1 MSGPRKVKLADMAVD
16 FPSAALLP
24 LNDCTDRYLAKDWAV
39 RVKVQWVPSL
49 GGSDPVE
56 AVSLS
61 LQGLREALDDD
72 GYIYIKAFFPPGSVE
87 AAGGLVMDHL
97 AKMGSVLDPAFPPGS
112 GILRE
117 RCGMG
122 CLPFLEGKNE
132 LTQSPA
138 IAGVI
143 AGDALSEFMVQLLVR
158 KTAPRGESAR
168 GPSLMLSRPR
178 AQGAPV
184 TTLEYKWLRASE

>member
-1 MSGPRKVKLADMAVD
+1 LQRARPHHPATP
-16 FPSAALLP
+16 FF
-24 LNDCTDRYLAKDWAV
+24 
-39 RVKVQWVPSL
+39 
-49 GGSDPVE
+49 
-56 AVSLS
+56 S
-61 LQGLREALDDD
+61 LQGLRTALDDD

-97 AKMGSVLDPAFPPGS
+97 AAMGSVLDPAFPPGS

-143 AGDALSEFMVQLLVR
+143 AGDALSEFMAQLLVR
-158 KTAPRGESAR
+158 EMVPSEPLSHT
-168 GPSLMLSRPR
+168 GPSLLLLTPVYRERRSPLLSTS
-178 AQGAPV
+178 G
-184 TTLEYKWLRASE
+184 SEQVSCVC